1 MDSKEVYL
9 SRIKSWNFSQTCIYI
24 YIYIPPIMVAE
35 KRPLNEGREERGMDP
50 HFFWNRT
57 FPGMLS
63 WKFDPVS
70 FPKRSKLFLD
80 PFGIPIITL
89 GALEN
94 FKFVVLRLLEKT
106 KNCESKNVF
115 RFCSFPQAKLSPRQK
130 EITHFT
136 RIASYKNLFFLH
148 QKRVRIMELKK
159 RPRLNLWRHWSQLLT
174 NSIIF
179 ATFTFLI
186 SVLLYHNLD

>member
-1 MDSKEVYL
+1 
-9 SRIKSWNFSQTCIYI
+9 
-24 YIYIPPIMVAE
+24 
-35 KRPLNEGREERGMDP
+35 MDP

-106 KNCESKNVF
+106 ENCESKNAF

-136 RIASYKNLFFLH
+136 QIASYENLFFLH
-148 QKRVRIMELKK
+148 QKGVRIMELKK
-159 RPRLNLWRHWSQLLT
+159 RPRLNLWRYWSQLLT